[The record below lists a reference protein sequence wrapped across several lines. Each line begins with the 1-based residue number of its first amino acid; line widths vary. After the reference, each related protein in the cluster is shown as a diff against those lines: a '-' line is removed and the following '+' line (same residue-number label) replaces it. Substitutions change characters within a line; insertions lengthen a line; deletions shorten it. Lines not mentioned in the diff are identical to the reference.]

1 MKKIGQRLGIALLL
15 SSLWVFPEGVS
26 AENVVAEKA
35 AVKVDGAVALAGDA
49 GNLENITLDQ
59 VKGRERVTFIA
70 TKISKF
76 KVDEEPGNAVLL
88 KMENLQVPEL
98 LLRPFCDD
106 AMINIRQVIAE
117 QRTIKDVPWVYATVD
132 LQKPVPY
139 SVRQEG
145 QNVIVDFN
153 VATLGE
159 TEKSA
164 MMKKVAQAKA
174 FYHSPR
180 SSNEAELA
188 DNQETGNVPP
198 KGGFGEVRP
207 SAQKISLDFQD
218 ADMRAVLRLLAETGG
233 VSIVAGP
240 DVKGSVSIHM
250 KDVPWD
256 QALETILDIY
266 GMAKKEMGSVISVM
280 TLEKKKKDEQARKAA
295 EKDQIE
301 AELAR
306 KAREQQLLAEK
317 GKLRQ
322 IAIEAKIVEAS
333 DDFVRNL
340 GVSWGGKFNARV
352 GNYSSQTAWG
362 TNTNKTEGQMNPV
375 FYPYP
380 KGITADPVGSQAAV
394 NLPGALVGTPT
405 LGFVI
410 GGANAVL
417 EAQIAALESTSSG
430 KIISTPKVTT
440 MDGVK
445 ATIKQGEEIPYTTYE
460 ASGGAS
466 YPKVSFKDALLK
478 LEVTPT
484 ITPDGRISM
493 LINATNDR
501 GDYSKSADLNG
512 NIPIIKNEVDSKVV
526 VEDGTTVVIGGVS
539 KTTDDRGMSGVPW
552 LSKIP
557 VLGWLFKSESID
569 KTRKQLLIFVTP
581 KIIPDVDSPSVAKA
595 SLIGKH

>member
-1 MKKIGQRLGIALLL
+1 
-15 SSLWVFPEGVS
+15 
-26 AENVVAEKA
+26 VAR
-35 AVKVDGAVALAGDA
+35 
-49 GNLENITLDQ
+49 
-59 VKGRERVTFIA
+59 RE
-70 TKISKF
+70 
-76 KVDEEPGNAVLL
+76 
-88 KMENLQVPEL
+88 
-98 LLRPFCDD
+98 
-106 AMINIRQVIAE
+106 
-117 QRTIKDVPWVYATVD
+117 
-132 LQKPVPY
+132 
-139 SVRQEG
+139 
-145 QNVIVDFN
+145 
-153 VATLGE
+153 
-159 TEKSA
+159 
-164 MMKKVAQAKA
+164 
-174 FYHSPR
+174 
-180 SSNEAELA
+180 
-188 DNQETGNVPP
+188 
-198 KGGFGEVRP
+198 
-207 SAQKISLDFQD
+207 
-218 ADMRAVLRLLAETGG
+218 
-233 VSIVAGP
+233 
-240 DVKGSVSIHM
+240 
-250 KDVPWD
+250 
-256 QALETILDIY
+256 
-266 GMAKKEMGSVISVM
+266 
-280 TLEKKKKDEQARKAA
+280 
-295 EKDQIE
+295 
-301 AELAR
+301 
-306 KAREQQLLAEK
+306 REQQLLAEK

-340 GVSWGGKFNARV
+340 GVSWGGKFTARV
-352 GNYSSQTAWG
+352 GDYSSQTAWG
-362 TNTNKTEGQMNPV
+362 TNTNKTEGQTNPV
-375 FYPYP
+375 SYPYP
-380 KGITADPVGSQAAV
+380 KGITASPAGSQAAV

-478 LEVTPT
+478 REVTPT

-501 GDYSKSADLNG
+501 GDYSKASELNG

-581 KIIPDVDSPSVAKA
+581 KIIPDVETPSVAKA
-595 SLIGKH
+595 SLIGKP

>member
-1 MKKIGQRLGIALLL
+1 MKIIRQLCGIALWV
-15 SSLWVFPEGVS
+15 SVLWIFTGYVAVENAA
-26 AENVVAEKA
+26 AETPVTANDVAVIKA
-35 AVKVDGAVALAGDA
+35 VDA
-49 GNLENITLDQ
+49 GNLENITLDR
-59 VKGRERVTFIA
+59 VKGKERVTFIA
-70 TKISKF
+70 TKISSF
-76 KVDEEPGNAVLL
+76 KVEEEPGNSVLL
-88 KMENLQVPEL
+88 KLENLQVPEI
-98 LLRPFCDD
+98 LLRPFYDD
-106 AMINIRQVIAE
+106 AMINVRQVVAE
-117 QRTIKDVPWVYATVD
+117 QKTIKEVPWVYATVN
-132 LQKPVPY
+132 LEKEVPY

-145 QNVIVDFN
+145 QNVVLDFN
-153 VATLGE
+153 VATLGD
-159 TEKSA
+159 TEASS
-164 MMKKVAQAKA
+164 MLKKVAQSKPAAPALENLKKREVTVDQAKGKNA
-174 FYHSPR
+174 TK
-180 SSNEAELA
+180 NEPGA
-188 DNQETGNVPP
+188 
-198 KGGFGEVRP
+198 VRY
-207 SAQKISLDFQD
+207 SGQKISLDFQD

-250 KDVPWD
+250 RDVPWD

-266 GMAKKEMGSVISVM
+266 GMAKKEMGNVISVM
-280 TLEKKKKDEQARKAA
+280 TLDKKKKDEEVRKQA

-306 KAREQQLLAEK
+306 KARETQLMAEK

-322 IAIEAKIVEAS
+322 ISIEAKIVEAS

-340 GVSWGGKFNARV
+340 GVTWGGAFNARI

-362 TNTNKTEGQMNPV
+362 TNTNSTEGQTNPISYS
-375 FYPYP
+375 YPN
-380 KGITADPVGSQAAV
+380 GIGYSGSQAAV
-394 NLPGALVGTPT
+394 NLPGMLAGTPT

-417 EAQIAALESTSSG
+417 EAQIAALEATSSG

-445 ATIKQGEEIPYTTYE
+445 ATIKQGEEIPYMTYE
-460 ASGGAS
+460 SSGGSS

-501 GDYSKSADLNG
+501 GDYSRASELNG
-512 NIPIIKNEVDSKVV
+512 NVPIVKNEVDSKVV
-526 VEDGTTVVIGGVS
+526 VENGTTVVIGGVS
-539 KTTDDRGMSGVPW
+539 KTTDDRAMSGVPW
-552 LSKIP
+552 LNKIP

-581 KIIPDVDSPSVAKA
+581 KIIQDKEAESVANA
-595 SLIGKH
+595 SVFSN

>member
-1 MKKIGQRLGIALLL
+1 MKIIRQLCGIALWV
-15 SSLWVFPEGVS
+15 SVLWIFPGYVAVENAA
-26 AENVVAEKA
+26 AETPVTANDVAVIKA
-35 AVKVDGAVALAGDA
+35 VDT
-49 GNLENITLDQ
+49 GNLENITLDR
-59 VKGRERVTFIA
+59 VKGKERVTFIA
-70 TKISKF
+70 TKISSF
-76 KVDEEPGNAVLL
+76 KVEEEPGNSVLL
-88 KMENLQVPEL
+88 KLENLQVPEI
-98 LLRPFCDD
+98 LLRPFYDD
-106 AMINIRQVIAE
+106 AMINVRQVIAE
-117 QRTIKDVPWVYATVD
+117 QKTIKEVPWVYATVN
-132 LQKPVPY
+132 LEKEVPY

-145 QNVIVDFN
+145 QNVVLDFN
-153 VATLGE
+153 VATLGD
-159 TEKSA
+159 TEASSMA
-164 MMKKVAQAKA
+164 KKVAQGKPA
-174 FYHSPR
+174 SPVPENHLKKR
-180 SSNEAELA
+180 EVAV
-188 DNQETGNVPP
+188 DQEKGKNATKSEPGAVKYTG
-198 KGGFGEVRP
+198 
-207 SAQKISLDFQD
+207 QKISLDFQD

-250 KDVPWD
+250 RDVPWD

-280 TLEKKKKDEQARKAA
+280 TLDKKKKDEEVRKQA

-306 KAREQQLLAEK
+306 KARETQLMAEK

-322 IAIEAKIVEAS
+322 ISIEAKIVEAT
-333 DDFVRNL
+333 DEFVRNL
-340 GVSWGGKFNARV
+340 GVTWGGAFNARI

-362 TNTNKTEGQMNPV
+362 TNTNSTEGQTNPV
-375 FYPYP
+375 SYSYPN
-380 KGITADPVGSQAAV
+380 GIGYSGSQAAV
-394 NLPGALVGTPT
+394 NLPGALVGSPT

-417 EAQIAALESTSSG
+417 EAQIAALETTSSG

-445 ATIKQGEEIPYTTYE
+445 ATIKQGEEIPYMTYE
-460 ASGGAS
+460 SSGGSS

-501 GDYSKSADLNG
+501 GDYARAAELNG
-512 NIPIIKNEVDSKVV
+512 NVPIVKNEVDSKVV
-526 VEDGTTVVIGGVS
+526 VENGTTVVIGGVS
-539 KTTDDRGMSGVPW
+539 KTTDDRAMSGVPW
-552 LSKIP
+552 LNKIP

-581 KIIPDVDSPSVAKA
+581 KIIMDKEAASVANA
-595 SLIGKH
+595 SVFSNQ